1 MASHLDLEE
10 QEQLDELKHFWKRW
24 GDLITWVL
32 IAVFGSYAAWIGWQS
47 WSAKQSAQSAALY
60 DTVERAALGADMA
73 LLERAVAD
81 IEDKFARTI
90 YAHQA
95 ALLAARVYQEKERPT
110 DARKHLNWV
119 METADDAGYQA
130 LARLRLSALWIEEKN
145 FDAARQTLTAKVPV
159 SFEPLLADRL
169 GDIDLLE
176 NKPSQAI
183 TQYQKAWKGFDA
195 NAEYRRL
202 VAVKLA
208 ALGADPEETAAKEP
222 AK

>member
-32 IAVFGSYAAWIGWQS
+32 IAVFGSYAAWMGWQS

-60 DTVERAALGADMA
+60 DTVERAALSADMA
-73 LLERAVAD
+73 LLDRSVAD
-81 IEDKFARTI
+81 IKDKFASTS
-90 YAHQA
+90 YAQQA
-95 ALLAARVYQEKERPT
+95 ALLAARIYQDKARPA
-110 DARKHLNWV
+110 DARKQLAWV
-119 METADDAGYQA
+119 IDTSGDEGYRA
-130 LARLRLSALWIEEKN
+130 LARLRLSALLIEEKN
-145 FDAARQTLTAKVPV
+145 FDAARQQLSTKVPV

-176 NKPSQAI
+176 NKTAQAI
-183 TQYQKAWKGFDA
+183 KNYQTAWKGFDA

-208 ALGADPEETAAKEP
+208 ALGADPEDTAAKE
-222 AK
+222 ATK